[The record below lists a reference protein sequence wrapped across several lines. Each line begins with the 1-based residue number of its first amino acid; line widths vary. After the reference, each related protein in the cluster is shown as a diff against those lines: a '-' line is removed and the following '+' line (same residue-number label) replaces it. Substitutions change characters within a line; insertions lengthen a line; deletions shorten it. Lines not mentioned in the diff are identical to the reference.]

1 MKVLIC
7 DPIHPEG
14 MKKLKEAGHEVV
26 EKPQIT
32 HEELKEEVWKFDALV
47 VRSRTKVTK
56 EIIERG
62 RRLKAIARAG
72 VGLDNI
78 DVEFAKSRGIKVI
91 STPAAPTASV
101 AELAVALMLSA
112 LRKIPLADRAMK
124 EGKWVKKEL
133 VGRELGGLTV
143 GVVGVGGRIGY
154 EVAKILR
161 MGFGAKV
168 IGYDVINAK
177 DKAEELGF
185 EVAGSLEELLK
196 RSDIVTIHVP
206 YLPSTHHLIN
216 EERIKLMKDGAI
228 LINTSRGDV
237 VDGRALLSALKSGK
251 LSGAGLDVFHR
262 EPPEDGWEKE
272 LVSLPAVVCT
282 CHIGAQTVEAQAQA
296 SLMAASRL
304 IEVLERG

>member
-143 GVVGVGGRIGY
+143 G
-154 EVAKILR
+154 
-161 MGFGAKV
+161 
-168 IGYDVINAK
+168 
-177 DKAEELGF
+177 
-185 EVAGSLEELLK
+185 
-196 RSDIVTIHVP
+196 
-206 YLPSTHHLIN
+206 
-216 EERIKLMKDGAI
+216 
-228 LINTSRGDV
+228 
-237 VDGRALLSALKSGK
+237 
-251 LSGAGLDVFHR
+251 
-262 EPPEDGWEKE
+262 
-272 LVSLPAVVCT
+272 
-282 CHIGAQTVEAQAQA
+282 
-296 SLMAASRL
+296 
-304 IEVLERG
+304 